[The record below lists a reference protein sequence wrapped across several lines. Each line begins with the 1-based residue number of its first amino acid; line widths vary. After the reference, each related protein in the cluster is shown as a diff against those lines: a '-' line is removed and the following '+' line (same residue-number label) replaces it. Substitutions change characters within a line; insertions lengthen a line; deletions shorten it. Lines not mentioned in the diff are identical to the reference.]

1 MNKWRYHKYVGTPLG
16 ALFTTSDEEKI
27 IKFLQKHVQEKG
39 TTPSVRRLCR
49 EANIS
54 PSKFYVLF
62 GSLESLCEKAGVKLD
77 QGTIS
82 RISISA
88 KATRK
93 HVRKAERKRSR
104 VQTPAP
110 SVEGADDKPAQTS
123 AFEKIEWA
131 REEGE
136 AAHEGIVENA
146 KRFAEELK
154 TLVLG
159 TTDQV
164 SVEVNTAILEALNEV
179 VPVVL
184 FYKYD
189 IMADIPDLLAAK
201 DVLRQARKEREK
213 LHKEKTQ
220 LDSERLEIQH
230 ARELLKR
237 DSDKKSLLEYLE
249 RLEWRRKVDTKRFN
263 ETYDALKRFRVTFR
277 ELWKIAS
284 KCPNCPKTFMQN
296 MMASHGDILEWLTSG
311 KYTRLSFETE
321 GTPKLGHQT

>member
-54 PSKFYVLF
+54 PSKFYALF
-62 GSLESLCEKAGVKLD
+62 GSLESLCEKACVKLD

-159 TTDQV
+159 TTDEV
-164 SVEVNTAILEALNEV
+164 SVEVNTAVMEALNEV
-179 VPVVL
+179 LPVIL
-184 FYKYD
+184 MYKYD
-189 IMADIPDLLAAK
+189 IMADISDLLVAK
-201 DVLRQARKEREK
+201 DVLRQARKAREK
-213 LHKEKTQ
+213 LRKEQIQ
-220 LDSERLEIQH
+220 LDGERLEIRH
-230 ARELLKR
+230 ARELLRR

-249 RLEWRRKVDTKRFN
+249 KLEWQMKVNTKRFN
-263 ETYDALKRFRVTFR
+263 ETYDSFKRFRTLFR
-277 ELWKIAS
+277 ELMPVIRKFPP
-284 KCPNCPKTFMQN
+284 CQQVFVQN
-296 MMASHGDILEWLTSG
+296 MMENHDDVLNWLTSG
-311 KYTRLSFETE
+311 GMRLSFETE
-321 GTPKLGHQT
+321 DKPKLGYRT

>member
-1 MNKWRYHKYVGTPLG
+1 MGKWRYNEYVGTPLG

-62 GSLESLCEKAGVKLD
+62 GSLESLCERAGVKLD

-93 HVRKAERKRSR
+93 HVRKAERKRSK
-104 VQTPAP
+104 VQTRAP
-110 SVEGADDKPAQTS
+110 SVEGADDEPVQTS
-123 AFEKIEWA
+123 SLEKIEWA

-136 AAHEGIVENA
+136 AAHDSIVENA
-146 KRFAEELK
+146 QRFAEELK

-159 TTDQV
+159 TTDEV
-164 SVEVNTAILEALNEV
+164 SVEVNTAVLEALNEV
-179 VPVVL
+179 VPVIL

-213 LHKEKTQ
+213 LRKEQIQ
-220 LDSERLEIQH
+220 LDGERLEIQH

-237 DSDKKSLLEYLE
+237 DSDKKSLLERVE
-249 RLEWRRKVDTKRFN
+249 KLEWRMKVDIKRFT
-263 ETYDALKRFRVTFR
+263 ETYDGFKQFRTLFR
-277 ELWKIAS
+277 ELMPVIRRFPPCQKA
-284 KCPNCPKTFMQN
+284 FVQN
-296 MMASHGDILEWLTSG
+296 MMENHNDVLKWLTSG
-311 KYTRLSFETE
+311 GMRLSFEAE
-321 GTPKLGHQT
+321 GAYKPYCQT